1 LLSEK
6 KSMENH
12 TKWKTWPYDS
22 YNAAC
27 QLTVT
32 SEGKQD
38 NVGQESARIHACLL
52 VYDETWR
59 KEIYQFEN
67 NKISLN
73 HMHVINSK
81 MSETVKGVSK
91 MSETVK
97 GVESP
102 GSWSAATEFVAGIR
116 LPWRGYAPLPSAW
129 FRRKRLDGYSCLPPQ
144 RICYKN

>member
-1 LLSEK
+1 MKNMALWFLQCCL
-6 KSMENH
+6 
-12 TKWKTWPYDS
+12 PADS
-22 YNAAC
+22 
-27 QLTVT
+27 VT
-32 SEGKQD
+32 SEGRQD

-73 HMHVINSK
+73 HMHAIN
-81 MSETVKGVSK
+81 SK

-102 GSWSAATEFVAGIR
+102 GSWSAATEFVAGIDPSSLAR
-116 LPWRGYAPLPSAW
+116 LCPSAVG
-129 FRRKRLDGYSCLPPQ
+129 LV
-144 RICYKN
+144 